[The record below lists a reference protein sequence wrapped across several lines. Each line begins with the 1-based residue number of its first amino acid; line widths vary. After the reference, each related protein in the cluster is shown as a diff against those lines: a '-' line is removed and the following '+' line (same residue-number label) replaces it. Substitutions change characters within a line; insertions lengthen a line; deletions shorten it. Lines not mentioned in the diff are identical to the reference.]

1 MSYVINKTSGAQL
14 IVLEDGTLDTS
25 TSLGL
30 VGRNYTGYG
39 EIQNENFL
47 YLLENFANDSAPTRP
62 LEGQT
67 WFDTS
72 VKTLNVYNGTDW
84 GPVGSAVIS
93 STPPAGT
100 EGTFWL
106 DLDSKQLFIFIE
118 GVWKLVGPEAVPG
131 FGETGSKGRD
141 LFDTDGVKRPVI
153 LILVD
158 DQVIAII
165 SKTAFSIAESN
176 FIPGFFNLY
185 PGINFNSSFKTY
197 GDLEGNASTATRLQT
212 PRLINTVPFDGQSD
226 ITITATTNRTLTRG
240 SYLTGANFDGSTA
253 VTWAV
258 DASSSNSIGKVV
270 ARDSAGD
277 FAAGTI
283 TANLIGNV
291 AGNVTANIGTSTFF
305 RVEAQEF
312 VGTSLS
318 GNANTA
324 TKLKT
329 ARQINGVLFD
339 GSTNITVPA
348 AANTLT
354 GDTLPANV
362 VNVGPLNAF
371 TVADAGITV
380 GSEMHLF
387 NNLGS
392 QPTLRSIV
400 NNLSLVLETADSTQ
414 IGNYTGIKILS
425 TASAVSAGN
434 TASRPAIVPFRNE
447 ATDLGIV
454 SLRWNRIYANTV
466 YSATVSAQYAD
477 LAENYLA
484 DAEYEAGTVLEFGG
498 ESEVTVAEDETRR
511 VAGVVTTN
519 PAYLMNSECKG
530 AFVTAIALQGRVP
543 CKVRGNIR
551 KGDMLVSGGNG
562 FARPT
567 HDPKI
572 GTVIGKALEDFNGI
586 SGVIEVAVGRL

>member
-1 MSYVINKTSGAQL
+1 MSYVINKTTGAQL

-39 EIQNENFL
+39 EIQNENFV
-47 YLLENFANDSAPTRP
+47 YLLENFANDTAPARP

-67 WFDTS
+67 WFNTS

-84 GPVGSAVIS
+84 GPVGSAVLS
-93 STPPAGT
+93 STPPAGS

-118 GVWKLVGPEAVPG
+118 GVWNLVGPEAVPG
-131 FGETGSKGRD
+131 FGETKAKSRD
-141 LFDTDGVKRPVI
+141 LFDTDGIKRPVI
-153 LILVD
+153 MIIVD

-165 SKTAFSIAESN
+165 TKIAFSVAESN

-185 PGINFNSSFKTY
+185 PGINFNSSFKIH
-197 GDLEGNASTATRLQT
+197 GDVEGNASTATRLQT

-226 ITITATTNRTLTRG
+226 ITITATTNRILTRG
-240 SYLTGANFDGSTA
+240 NYLTGANFDGSAA

-258 DASSSNSIGKVV
+258 DASSNNSIGKVV

-277 FAAGTI
+277 FSAGTI
-283 TANLIGNV
+283 TADLIGNV
-291 AGNVTANIGTSTFF
+291 TGNVTATIGTSTFF

-312 VGTSLS
+312 VGASLS

-324 TKLKT
+324 NKLKT

-348 AANTLT
+348 AADTLT
-354 GDTLPANV
+354 GDTLAANI
-362 VNVGPLNAF
+362 VNLGPLNAF

-387 NNLGS
+387 NNFGS

-400 NNLSLVLETADSTQ
+400 NNLSLNLETADSTQ
-414 IGNYTGIKILS
+414 IGSYTGIKILS

-434 TASRPAIVPFRNE
+434 TASRPAVVPFRNQS
-447 ATDLGIV
+447 TDLGIV
-454 SLRWNRIYANTV
+454 SLKWNTV
-466 YSATVSAQYAD
+466 HALTVSAQNAD

-484 DAEYEAGTVLEFGG
+484 DAEYDVGTVLEFGG
-498 ESEVTVAEDETRR
+498 EFEVTIAEDETRR

-530 AFVTAIALQGRVP
+530 KFSTAIALQGRVP

-567 HDPKI
+567 HDPRI
-572 GTVIGKALEDFNGI
+572 GTVIGKALEDFNGV